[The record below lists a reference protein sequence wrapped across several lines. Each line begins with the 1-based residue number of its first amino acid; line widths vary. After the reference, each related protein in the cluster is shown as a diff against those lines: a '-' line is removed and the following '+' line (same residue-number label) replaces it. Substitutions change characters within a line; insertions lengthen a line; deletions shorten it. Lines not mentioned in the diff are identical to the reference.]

1 MCTAR
6 LSLPDVNT
14 SGGLKVKNFEH
25 QWGLKVNRFDQ
36 VPSGGHQ
43 MSVVGGPRP
52 VPRASGESHVWRGH
66 GGGGIEWGGSS
77 WKGPMQDG

>member
-1 MCTAR
+1 M
-6 LSLPDVNT
+6 N
-14 SGGLKVKNFEH
+14 NFEH

-36 VPSGGHQ
+36 VSSGGHQ

-66 GGGGIEWGGSS
+66 GGGDRGGELFLERSNAR
-77 WKGPMQDG
+77 WVMVTWAPT